1 MCAFFCLSA
10 GHAGG
15 ALHASVIH
23 TIDGSARRHGCSS
36 EACLGPRG
44 CFLSQTQ
51 NLSQFC
57 ALCRELGSGGM
68 FIVLEALEAVFNFD
82 VCGVTKC
89 VSFMRR

>member
-1 MCAFFCLSA
+1 M
-10 GHAGG
+10 
-15 ALHASVIH
+15 ALHAGMVVQ
-23 TIDGSARRHGCSS
+23 ARLAWGH
-36 EACLGPRG
+36 EVV
-44 CFLSQTQ
+44 LSQTQ